1 MDISYEYMIYHMNII
16 IWTIIQGV
24 TKYFPVC
31 IQCHRLGSRLSLPRI
46 YTWAGCCCLRL
57 LHPGR
62 RCVDMEEDMVDQV
75 VVDMVM
81 EEVVLVVDIMVK
93 IQSVI
98 CKL

>member
-1 MDISYEYMIYHMNII
+1 
-16 IWTIIQGV
+16 
-24 TKYFPVC
+24 
-31 IQCHRLGSRLSLPRI
+31 
-46 YTWAGCCCLRL
+46 
-57 LHPGR
+57 
-62 RCVDMEEDMVDQV
+62 MVDQV